1 MRKLIVIVAG
11 LTLIATAAD
20 ARHRRHRGHYLE
32 RPNIERLNIERGSIE
47 RGSIDRRGPEQ
58 SSSARALFT
67 ALIPREWRRE
77 PPDPNRQGNR
87 FVSPSGDSWLVF
99 YSTPA
104 DQEPIEQH
112 WKTVAFVEGEDLT
125 YLQREPN
132 WVAVAGFKGERS
144 FYRKAML
151 ACSGRQW
158 RHIAFEY
165 PAQAKRD
172 FEPLVTRMG
181 RALDRAID
189 DDCDVTVGG
198 Q

>member
-1 MRKLIVIVAG
+1 MRKLILIVVG
-11 LTLIATAAD
+11 LALVATAAD
-20 ARHRRHRGHYLE
+20 ARHRRHRGYYVE
-32 RPNIERLNIERGSIE
+32 RPNIERD
-47 RGSIDRRGPEQ
+47 SIDRRAPER
-58 SSSARALFT
+58 SRSARALIT
-67 ALIPREWRRE
+67 TLIPREWRLD
-77 PPDPNRQGNR
+77 PPDPNRQGSR
-87 FVSPSGDSWLVF
+87 FVSPTGESWLSF

-112 WKTVAFVEGEDLT
+112 WKVVAFVEGEDLT

-132 WVAVAGFKGERS
+132 WVAVAGLKGERG

-165 PAQAKRD
+165 PAEAKRD
-172 FEPLVTRMG
+172 FEPLVTRMA

-189 DDCDVTVGG
+189 EDCDVTVG
-198 Q
+198 